1 MVNDLD
7 VLWTGYDASMAIGFA
22 IGAVLMF
29 LWSLWMDHRKK

>member
-1 MVNDLD
+1 MIDWMFSVTRDD
-7 VLWTGYDASMAIGFA
+7 MSMAVGFA